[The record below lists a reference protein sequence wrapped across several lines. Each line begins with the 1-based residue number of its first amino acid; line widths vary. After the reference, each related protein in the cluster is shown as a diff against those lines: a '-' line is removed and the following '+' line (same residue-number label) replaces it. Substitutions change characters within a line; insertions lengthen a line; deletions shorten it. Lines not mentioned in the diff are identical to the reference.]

1 MDFIICWRW
10 MMRPMIMRLISQIL
24 KGLTTDLNQTWRGY
38 CHHRRQHPSMLVVP
52 TLEALSSLDSTCSDI
67 NQSVTGVTAINTFA
81 YVCWKIWKLGN
92 IWKYFQGYGQQSH
105 RCNVHW
111 KIQLFEMALEGQ
123 ALQLVQGLPIVNENY
138 WIAWDLLVDR
148 YEQ

>member
-1 MDFIICWRW
+1 
-10 MMRPMIMRLISQIL
+10 
-24 KGLTTDLNQTWRGY
+24 
-38 CHHRRQHPSMLVVP
+38 
-52 TLEALSSLDSTCSDI
+52 
-67 NQSVTGVTAINTFA
+67 
-81 YVCWKIWKLGN
+81 
-92 IWKYFQGYGQQSH
+92 
-105 RCNVHW
+105 VHW